1 MRKFQSARNKGLLN
15 VAGYMKTYAEMDKS
29 VKNGISHRRRA
40 VDALREY
47 FTGEEGRELL
57 TKKLKGNNS

>member
-1 MRKFQSARNKGLLN
+1 MFREHQSGWLLN
-15 VAGYMKTYAEMDKS
+15 VPGYTETYAEMDKT

-57 TKKLKGNNS
+57 TKKLKGDDS

>member
-1 MRKFQSARNKGLLN
+1 
-15 VAGYMKTYAEMDKS
+15 MDKN

-40 VDALREY
+40 LDALREY

-57 TKKLKGNNS
+57 TKKLKVDDS